1 LDLSC
6 DIERA
11 AAGWVVD
18 AGDVAL
24 AETLSRALSD
34 AADRASRGSAARD
47 LARGFAWPMIAS
59 RLLQQYENI
68 AVAQS
73 QRVPELTVASR

>member
-1 LDLSC
+1 
-6 DIERA
+6 
-11 AAGWVVD
+11 
-18 AGDVAL
+18 
-24 AETLSRALSD
+24 
-34 AADRASRGSAARD
+34 
-47 LARGFAWPMIAS
+47 MIAS